1 MDHPGEAMSR
11 GSAHASSP
19 GPRATIRRATPA
31 DAPALWTMI
40 CEFAGFVRMS
50 DQTTGSAERL
60 AAHLGGEAEP
70 AVEAFIAEAEGAPV
84 GYAIY
89 FFGFSTFWTRPL
101 AWLEDL
107 YVRESHR
114 GGGVGRALLAVVA
127 REAIARG
134 SPRLDWSVLEWNRQ
148 AIDFYVR
155 LGAEKHG
162 GWDAYRLEGAALE
175 RLIARPG
182 PPADGEPPTTSSST

>member
-1 MDHPGEAMSR
+1 V
-11 GSAHASSP
+11 
-19 GPRATIRRATPA
+19 TIRRATPA

-40 CEFAGFVRMS
+40 REFAGFVRMS

-70 AVEAFIAEAEGAPV
+70 AVEAFIAEAEGAPA

-114 GGGVGRALLAVVA
+114 GSGLGRALLAAVA

-155 LGAEKHG
+155 LGAVKHG
-162 GWDAYRLEGAALE
+162 GWDAYRLEGDALE
-175 RLIARPG
+175 RLIAETV
-182 PPADGEPPTTSSST
+182 PPAGGEPPTVTSSST